1 MVTRTRPDLTR
12 GRLRWVVHAAL
23 VSTLV
28 VSTAAHGAPGGEPI
42 IVLHARVGSSAPNE
56 IDRVTPLL
64 DDELEAM
71 GFAAKPSTVARM
83 LGGRMPRPG
92 ILDPGLTVADIIHPI
107 ELGYDAWAQGLFAEA
122 EKKLVPAI
130 AKVNRNP
137 ALLVA
142 DTKNLDATFK
152 ALVALALSQAKLGQT
167 TQSAETMT
175 NLIRVFRTR
184 PISRAE
190 YGPPAEQ
197 LYRSIAKQVLAT
209 GTGQLFVTTRNEQAV
224 VFVDG
229 QIRGIG
235 RAAVADML
243 PGKHHVFIQVPATA
257 GLQYEVE
264 VSPSE
269 DTNLNVVWEVDTAL
283 KVTEPW
289 VGLVF
294 TTEAERGKEA
304 MFAGE
309 LARRWGGQGVI
320 AVVGTLELQGRPA
333 LIGTIYR
340 AGGAIVRSAVTTLD
354 GDRVTNIRSL
364 ARYLADG
371 TVSRELNVIPNGE
384 KEPVGALAARASIGP
399 STTTT
404 PAKVVGAAGL
414 VAITAGG
421 LLYVSGP
428 PDGAVREDRRTT
440 AVQVVVGGSAVL
452 GTGTY
457 LWLREARST
466 SRLTA
471 AALGVGA
478 SAIVAGGMLFL
489 TDEDASSESR
499 YYRDTERI
507 GLIVGTAGLAATC
520 VGLWLMHHEA
530 DEAGRSGAS
539 EVARRHR
546 TSTPIIA
553 AGSGHALLGWAGNF

>member
-1 MVTRTRPDLTR
+1 MTRRMRPDLAR
-12 GRLRWVVHAAL
+12 ARLRWFVLAA
-23 VSTLV
+23 VASAAA
-28 VSTAAHGAPGGEPI
+28 STAAHGAPAGEPI
-42 IVLHARVGSSAPNE
+42 IVLKARVGASAPNE
-56 IDRVTPLL
+56 ADSITPLL
-64 DDELEAM
+64 DDELEAL
-71 GFAAKPSTVARM
+71 GFAARPSTIARI

-107 ELGYDAWAQGLFAEA
+107 ELGYDAWAQGLFSEA
-122 EKKLVPAI
+122 EKKLLPAI

-152 ALVALALSQAKLGQT
+152 ALVALALSQAKLGRT

-197 LYRSIAKQVLAT
+197 LYRTIARQVLAG
-209 GTGQLFVTTRNEQAV
+209 GTGQLFVTTGTEQAV

-243 PGKHHVFIQVPATA
+243 PGKHHVFVQVPATA

-264 VSPSE
+264 VRAME
-269 DTNLNVVWEVDTAL
+269 DTNLNVVWDVDTAL

-289 VGLVF
+289 IGLVF
-294 TTEAERGKEA
+294 STEAERGKEA

-309 LARRWGGQGVI
+309 LARRWGGQGMI
-320 AVVGTLELQGRPA
+320 AVVGRLELQGRPA
-333 LIGTIYR
+333 LIGTLYR
-340 AGGAIVRSAVTTLD
+340 AGGAIVRSAVTTLE
-354 GDRVTNIRSL
+354 GDRTLSIRSL

-371 TVSRELNVIPNGE
+371 TVSRELNVIPSGGN
-384 KEPVGALAARASIGP
+384 EPVPELAARASLGP
-399 STTTT
+399 PTSTVL
-404 PAKVVGAAGL
+404 AKTVGTAGL

-421 LLYVSGP
+421 LLYVTGS
-428 PDGAVREDRRTT
+428 PDGSVHEDRRTA
-440 AVQVVVGGSAVL
+440 AVQVVVGGSVVL
-452 GTGTY
+452 GAGGY
-457 LWLREARST
+457 LWLREAHST
-466 SRLTA
+466 TRLTA
-471 AALGVGA
+471 AALGAGA
-478 SAIVAGGMLFL
+478 SAAIAGGALFL
-489 TDEDASSESR
+489 TDEDATADSR

-507 GLIVGTAGLAATC
+507 GLIVGAAGLAMTG
-520 VGLWLMHHEA
+520 VGLWLLHREA
-530 DEAGRSGAS
+530 EDPRSSAAPEAGGHPAAMPI
-539 EVARRHR
+539 VAVG
-546 TSTPIIA
+546 P
-553 AGSGHALLGWAGNF
+553 GHALVGCAGRF

>member
-1 MVTRTRPDLTR
+1 MTTRTQPNLTR
-12 GRLRWVVHAAL
+12 AGLRWLVHAAFASVL
-23 VSTLV
+23 AASG
-28 VSTAAHGAPGGEPI
+28 AAHGAPAGEPI
-42 IVLHARVGSSAPNE
+42 IVLNARVGSSAPNE
-56 IDRVTPLL
+56 IDHITPLL
-64 DDELEAM
+64 DDELEAR
-71 GFAAKPSTVARM
+71 GFAAKPSTIARI
-83 LGGRMPRPG
+83 LGGRIPRPG

-107 ELGYDAWAQGLFAEA
+107 ELGYDDWAQGLFAEA

-152 ALVALALSQAKLGQT
+152 ALVALALSQSKLGQAS
-167 TQSAETMT
+167 QSAETMT

-197 LYRSIAKQVLAT
+197 LYRTIAKQILAS
-209 GTGQLFVTTRNEQAV
+209 GTGQLYVTTGNEQAV

-235 RAAVADML
+235 KAAVADVIS
-243 PGKHHVFIQVPATA
+243 GQHHVFIQVPATA

-264 VSPSE
+264 VRANE
-269 DTNLNVVWEVDTAL
+269 DTNLNVVWDVDTAV

-289 VGLVF
+289 IGLVF

-320 AVVGTLELQGRPA
+320 AVVGTLQLQGRPA

-340 AGGAIVRSAVTTLD
+340 AGGTIFRSAVTTLD

-364 ARYLADG
+364 AKYLADG
-371 TVSRELNVIPNGE
+371 TVSPELNVIPNGG
-384 KEPVGALAARASIGP
+384 KEPVRVLAARASLGP
-399 STTTT
+399 PTATA
-404 PAKVVGAAGL
+404 PAKAVGAAGL
-414 VAITAGG
+414 LAITTGG
-421 LLYVSGP
+421 VLYVTGH
-428 PDGAVREDRRTT
+428 PDGSVLEDRRTV
-440 AVQVVVGGSAVL
+440 AVQVVVGGSVVL
-452 GTGTY
+452 GAGTY

-471 AALGVGA
+471 AVVGAGA
-478 SAIVAGGMLFL
+478 SALIAGGVLYF
-489 TDEDASSESR
+489 TDEDPRSDSR
-499 YYRDTERI
+499 YYRNTERT
-507 GLIVGTAGLAATC
+507 GLVVGTAGLAMTGI
-520 VGLWLMHHEA
+520 GLWLLHREGK
-530 DEAGRSGAS
+530 EAGTSGGS
-539 EVARRHR
+539 EAARRHR
-546 TSTPIIA
+546 ASTPIVA
-553 AGSGHALLGWAGNF
+553 AGPGRALLGWAGSF

>member
-1 MVTRTRPDLTR
+1 MSTRTQPDLPHA
-12 GRLRWVVHAAL
+12 GLRWFVHAAFASVL
-23 VSTLV
+23 
-28 VSTAAHGAPGGEPI
+28 AASGAAQGAPAGEPI

-56 IDRVTPLL
+56 VDHITPLL
-64 DDELEAM
+64 DDELEAR
-71 GFAAKPSTVARM
+71 GFAAKPSTIAR
-83 LGGRMPRPG
+83 LPGGRIPRPG
-92 ILDPGLTVADIIHPI
+92 ILDPGLTAVDIIHPI
-107 ELGYDAWAQGLFAEA
+107 ELGYDDWAQGLFAEA
-122 EKKLVPAI
+122 KKKLVPAI

-167 TQSAETMT
+167 SQSAETMT
-175 NLIRVFRTR
+175 HLVRVFRTR

-197 LYRSIAKQVLAT
+197 LYRTISKQILAG

-235 RAAVADML
+235 KAAVADVN

-264 VSPSE
+264 VRANE
-269 DTNLNVVWEVDTAL
+269 DTNLDVVWDVDTAL

-289 VGLVF
+289 IGLVF
-294 TTEAERGKEA
+294 TTEAERAKEA

-309 LARRWGGQGVI
+309 LARRWGGQGTI
-320 AVVGTLELQGRPA
+320 AVVGTLQLQGRPA

-354 GDRVTNIRSL
+354 GDRAANIRSL
-364 ARYLADG
+364 AKYLADG
-371 TVSRELNVIPNGE
+371 TVSPELNVIPNGG
-384 KEPVGALAARASIGP
+384 KEPVRVLAARTSLGP
-399 STTTT
+399 STSAV

-414 VAITAGG
+414 LAITVGG
-421 LLYVSGP
+421 VLYVTAHPNGS
-428 PDGAVREDRRTT
+428 VREDRRTA
-440 AVQVVVGGSAVL
+440 AVQVVVGGSVVL
-452 GTGTY
+452 GAGTY

-466 SRLTA
+466 NRLTA
-471 AALGVGA
+471 AALGAGA
-478 SAIVAGGMLFL
+478 SAIIASGTLFF
-489 TDEDASSESR
+489 TDEDATGEGR
-499 YYRDTERI
+499 YYRDTERT
-507 GLIVGTAGLAATC
+507 GLIVGTAGLAITG
-520 VGLWLMHHEA
+520 VGLWLLHREGNDA
-530 DEAGRSGAS
+530 RISGRSEGA
-539 EVARRHR
+539 RLHR
-546 TSTPIIA
+546 VTTPIVA
-553 AGSGHALLGWAGNF
+553 AGPGRALLGWAGSF